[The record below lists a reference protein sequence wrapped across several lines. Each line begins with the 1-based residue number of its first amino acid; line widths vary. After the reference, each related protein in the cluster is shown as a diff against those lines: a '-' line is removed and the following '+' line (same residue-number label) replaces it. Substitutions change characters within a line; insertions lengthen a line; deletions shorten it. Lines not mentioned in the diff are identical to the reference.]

1 MAHPTDA
8 SVGVRS
14 LRAADLAL
22 PLPRVVTAPD
32 LGLPRPVALT
42 LPVAAPPPAVLR
54 VALHDAAP
62 AVRSFSFAPPAPG
75 PVSPPVPRR

>member
-32 LGLPRPVALT
+32 LGLPRPVAS
-42 LPVAAPPPAVLR
+42 PAAVQAVPAFAVL
-54 VALHDAAP
+54 H
-62 AVRSFSFAPPAPG
+62 
-75 PVSPPVPRR
+75 SPSACTA